1 MSLYYRRAT
10 RSDADGDRGA
20 DIVLE
25 LSIGIPH
32 HFVHILGV
40 NENEN
45 SANGRCGTF
54 PLSTRTRFHVRPPSR
69 RDRGTIAIYTGHQ
82 KIP

>member
-10 RSDADGDRGA
+10 RSDADGDCGA

-45 SANGRCGTF
+45 SVNGRSGTF
-54 PLSTRTRFHVRPPSR
+54 SLSTRTRFHVRPADVIAGQSQFI
-69 RDRGTIAIYTGHQ
+69 RDIK